1 MKDFASLLL
10 WSKGAETDCCLV
22 LPLLQGFCKSHPEIC
37 GSLLEAAALKYVPSG
52 KIFNQILH
60 EEYIQHITKEA
71 RRTTV
76 ESVIHLLPVLV
87 KKKYIITAQFSFF
100 RTSCQLEKKNK
111 VKSHS
116 WP

>member
-76 ESVIHLLPVLV
+76 ESVHSLTASFG

-100 RTSCQLEKKNK
+100 RTSCQLEKKIK
-111 VKSHS
+111 
-116 WP
+116 